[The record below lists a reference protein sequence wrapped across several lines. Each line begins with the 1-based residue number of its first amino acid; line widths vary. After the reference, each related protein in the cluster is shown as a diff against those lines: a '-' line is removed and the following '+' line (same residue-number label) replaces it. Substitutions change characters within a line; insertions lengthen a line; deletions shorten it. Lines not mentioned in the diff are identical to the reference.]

1 MVNLAFGK
9 QTTQGLPG
17 VIDLLFFG
25 RLGDLA
31 GEVDRSVSCIESR
44 ATPLAIREWLA
55 LDHQSLAKELCEPQ
69 VLVSVNK
76 MIVKWDQ
83 PLFDGD
89 ELAFLPPVTGG

>member
-1 MVNLAFGK
+1 MIN
-9 QTTQGLPG
+9 
-17 VIDLLFFG
+17 LLFFG

-31 GEVDRSVSCIESR
+31 KDAPSCIASQESD
-44 ATPLAIREWLA
+44 ATPLGIRQMMKADHPELSKA
-55 LDHQSLAKELCEPQ
+55 LSEPQ

-76 MIVKWDQ
+76 IIVKWDQ